1 MVMDWFLLYS
11 FLDAY
16 IEQPWKWKIMVL
28 VWYFIGIVWYWYGIL
43 LVYYGNG
50 MVSALLYLEILS
62 LVMVW

>member
-1 MVMDWFLLYS
+1 
-11 FLDAY
+11 
-16 IEQPWKWKIMVL
+16 MVL

-50 MVSALLYLEILS
+50 MVSALLYIEILS